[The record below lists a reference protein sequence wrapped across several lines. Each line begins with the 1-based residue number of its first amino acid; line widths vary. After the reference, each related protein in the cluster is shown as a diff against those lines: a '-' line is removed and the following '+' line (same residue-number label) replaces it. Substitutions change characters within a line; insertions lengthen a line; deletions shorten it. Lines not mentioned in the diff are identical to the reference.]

1 MRAAQPASR
10 GAECRSTARGRD
22 ATIAAMAKDPIK
34 NLKPLSPARL
44 EEREWMR
51 RAEEAKK
58 TRKAKVKSKRT
69 DTKLKA

>member
-1 MRAAQPASR
+1 
-10 GAECRSTARGRD
+10 
-22 ATIAAMAKDPIK
+22 MAKDPIK

>member
-1 MRAAQPASR
+1 M
-10 GAECRSTARGRD
+10 
-22 ATIAAMAKDPIK
+22 AAMAKDPIK

-58 TRKAKVKSKRT
+58 AKKAKAKSKSA
-69 DTKLKA
+69 DTKSKT